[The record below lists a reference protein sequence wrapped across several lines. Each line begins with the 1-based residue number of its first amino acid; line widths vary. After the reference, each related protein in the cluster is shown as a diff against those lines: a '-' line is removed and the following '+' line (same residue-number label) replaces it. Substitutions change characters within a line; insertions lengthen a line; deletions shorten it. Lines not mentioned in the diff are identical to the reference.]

1 MPGFRSLGDLST
13 TFLLSRQTAALKAE
27 VQARSTEVTTGRAA
41 DLSQALRGDWRALH
55 AIEAR
60 LGLAASE
67 KLAIVEAK
75 GFATAAQ
82 DALGQV
88 QDRTDALASVM
99 LGIPFS
105 PTDATLARAG
115 AEARGA
121 FESIVG
127 ALNQKNADRAVFAGI
142 ATDTL
147 PLAPMQAMMAD
158 IEAAVAGETTAAGV
172 VAAVEAWFQTPGG
185 GFETLGYAGS
195 ATPLSPLSL
204 GAGEGASFPV
214 TAADPALREVMVG
227 VALGALLAGPT
238 LGTDTTERLALSRSS
253 AERLLSARTPLT
265 EIRAGVGATEAR
277 IAGAEA
283 RAGAEGTALDL
294 ARTELVEAD
303 PYAAA
308 ARLQT
313 AQTQLETLFALT
325 ARVSRLSLVDF
336 LR

>member
-1 MPGFRSLGDLST
+1 MSSFRSLGDLST
-13 TFLLSRQTAALKAE
+13 TFLLSRQTAALKGE
-27 VQARSTEVTTGRAA
+27 VQARSTELTTGRAA
-41 DLSQALRGDWRALH
+41 DLSKALRGDWRALH

-60 LGLAASE
+60 LGVAATE
-67 KLAIVEAK
+67 RLAIVEAK

-88 QDRTDALASVM
+88 QDQTDALASVM

-115 AEARGA
+115 AEARSA
-121 FESIVG
+121 FEAIVG
-127 ALNQKNADRAVFAGI
+127 ALNQKHADRSVFAGD
-142 ATDTL
+142 ATDVL
-147 PLAPMQAMMAD
+147 PLAPMRTMMAD
-158 IEAAVAGETTAAGV
+158 IEAAVAAETTAAGV
-172 VAAVEAWFQTPGG
+172 VAVVEAWFQTPGG

-195 ATPLSPLSL
+195 TAPLAPLSL
-204 GAGEGASFPV
+204 GAGESAAFPV
-214 TAADPALREVMVG
+214 TAADPALREVMIG

-238 LGTDTTERLALSRSS
+238 LGTDTSERLALSRAS
-253 AERLLSARTPLT
+253 AERLLSVRTPLT
-265 EIRAGVGATEAR
+265 ETRAGVGATEAR
-277 IAGAEA
+277 IARAEA

-294 ARTELVEAD
+294 ARTDLVAAD
-303 PYAAA
+303 PFAAA